1 MRRPGE
7 TSHEIAVPDCP
18 VGRRINI
25 FSARQSDFRRTSG
38 VCRNSSAADHVR
50 RGKDLCRMADRRDRF
65 FLCGERANDRDQ
77 AVVEPQIFRRT
88 TPPAIISAS

>member
-7 TSHEIAVPDCP
+7 TAYEIAVTDRP
-18 VGRRINI
+18 VRWCLDI
-25 FSARQSDFRRTSG
+25 FSARQADFWRTGG